1 MTTAAALTAP
11 TLDEI
16 RTTAPQVPTTL
27 EQTGLTTDMIEQLL
41 VKTLY
46 GGELTGLMLAER
58 LRLPFTIIEPIIERI
73 RIERLIE
80 VRGGTSTAS
89 YRYTPTDLGRERAQ
103 QYLAINQ
110 YTGAAPVPLAT
121 YVAQMRAL
129 AASRGYIDR
138 ERLRKGFA
146 HLIVPD
152 AVLEQLGPAA
162 NANKAIFLYGPPGN
176 GKTVLAEGLSRTLG
190 GDMYMPYAIEI
201 EGHIITMYDPIS
213 HEALDADVTD
223 ATSIIAAAPRDR
235 RWVRIRRPVVIVGGE
250 LTLDMLD
257 LTFNPL
263 AKFYDAPL
271 QLKANGGIFLVD
283 DFGRQRMRPEDLLN
297 RWIVPLES
305 RVDYLTLHT
314 GKKFQVPFDV
324 LTVFDEPRPRLA
336 GGRSVP
342 SPYSLQDRDSGS
354 VDRRLHAYPRAQL
367 PASRSALPSRDG
379 GVPAT
384 TALHADQPTA
394 ARMSSPRPARSGH
407 GALPL
412 PWYRAGAQPRDA
424 RRGVRGLLPRRQSVR
439 AGTRQSSY
447 TTKAG
452 SAGRGEVMTA
462 PRMALVNQRTDESLA
477 DRIEVAVTR
486 NDRRK
491 GLLGRDV
498 FETSS
503 ALIIAPCFSIHTMFM
518 RFDIDA
524 VFVDDDG
531 RAVKVVQGMGPWR
544 IAVQPFA
551 HAVVELPAGSLR
563 ERPVDVG
570 DRLYLVNSSGERVG
584 LSVSDLRG
592 RVC

>member
-1 MTTAAALTAP
+1 M
-11 TLDEI
+11 
-16 RTTAPQVPTTL
+16 
-27 EQTGLTTDMIEQLL
+27 
-41 VKTLY
+41 
-46 GGELTGLMLAER
+46 
-58 LRLPFTIIEPIIERI
+58 
-73 RIERLIE
+73 
-80 VRGGTSTAS
+80 
-89 YRYTPTDLGRERAQ
+89 
-103 QYLAINQ
+103 
-110 YTGAAPVPLAT
+110 
-121 YVAQMRAL
+121 
-129 AASRGYIDR
+129 
-138 ERLRKGFA
+138 
-146 HLIVPD
+146 
-152 AVLEQLGPAA
+152 
-162 NANKAIFLYGPPGN
+162 
-176 GKTVLAEGLSRTLG
+176 LAEGLARTLG
-190 GDMYMPYAIEI
+190 GDMYMPYAIEV
-201 EGHIITMYDPIS
+201 EGHIVTMYDPIS
-213 HEALDADVTD
+213 HEALDADVPD

-324 LTVFDEPRPRLA
+324 LTVFATNLDPASLADEAFLRRI
-336 GGRSVP
+336 
-342 SPYSLQDRDSGS
+342 PYKIRDSGS
-354 VDRRLHAYPRAQL
+354 VDRGLHAHPRAQL
-367 PASRSALPSRDG
+367 PASRPALPSSDG
-379 GVPAT
+379 GVPAA
-384 TALHADQPTA
+384 TALPSDQSAA
-394 ARMSSPRPARSGH
+394 ARVSSARPARSGD

-412 PWYRAGAQPRDA
+412 PRGRADPQPRNA
-424 RRGVRGLLPRRQSVR
+424 RRGVRRLLPRRQGVS
-439 AGTRQSSY
+439 AGTRESSY
-447 TTKAG
+447 TAKAG
-452 SAGRGEVMTA
+452 RAGRGEVMTA
-462 PRMALVNQRTDESLA
+462 PRMALVNQRTDEALA
-477 DRIEVAVTR
+477 DRIELAVTR

-584 LSVSDLRG
+584 LSVADLRE